1 MCYPETHLHP
11 GHTLFEGDKEN
22 RSIENVNYNA
32 SGGVV
37 QITNQDEDNL
47 HDKEIKQKILHQ
59 SYKKTTSLHRKKT
72 RSEE

>member
-1 MCYPETHLHP
+1 MRYPETHLHP

-59 SYKKTTSLHRKKT
+59 SYKKNNVPTSKKNKV
-72 RSEE
+72 